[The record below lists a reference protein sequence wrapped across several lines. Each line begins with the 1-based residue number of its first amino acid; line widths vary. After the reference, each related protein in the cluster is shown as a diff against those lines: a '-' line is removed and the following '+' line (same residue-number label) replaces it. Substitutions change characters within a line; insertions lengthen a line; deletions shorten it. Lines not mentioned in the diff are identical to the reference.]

1 MARFPKPGQG
11 PDTGPNTI
19 PIGTP
24 STERVHA
31 NRYPKGGSLETL
43 TYYTQQGNTARRRGK
58 GNQAS
63 QAQVGGPGTIIPIH
77 YGLRRIG
84 ARIGAVTTYDGALV
98 LLCVWGEG
106 EIDAVEQLFVNDENA
121 PFGVTATHYV
131 GTAGQG
137 ADPTMVAAYAA
148 QGVTYSDTLPNI
160 AYSVVKVYPKKNA
173 GFPQVS
179 ARIRG
184 RKVRATEAGTPA
196 YSRVPAYI
204 LADFI
209 TNDRY
214 GLGAQVNWD
223 DVAALATRNNQS
235 IGSPAEA
242 RNELSVS
249 VDQLASSEQWLLTL
263 ADYAGAIVAKDGET
277 YRIFPD
283 APASSVATIEAADI
297 VEGSL
302 RWEQRAPS
310 DAPTVIEV
318 TYTDTTATPW
328 KDASV
333 FIYAPGADTG
343 AVERRLTRVSR
354 PGIQRHSEAYRYGVQ
369 LLNGFQTSD
378 LMLRLDLFDE
388 ALRFMPGDVVT
399 VDATPFTSK
408 LFRVLGVGARG
419 RQLWGVTLAEYDAA
433 KWSDAV
439 VAGPSTP
446 DTSLPSPLAVPAVS
460 GFAVEED
467 VFQTQTGRFASR
479 LVFEWTGPS
488 RATYLYLEGF
498 TLTVTDENGTVRA
511 YELPF
516 DATEFT
522 TEALPENLTYTC
534 AIRARSELAVGA
546 ESTLLITNGGKLARP
561 SDVPSISGYSVN
573 GETRLEWTPA
583 TDLDLTGHEIRWGAT
598 GGSWETAAL
607 LERVAAPAA
616 TFSTMAVPEGTWRF
630 WIKGLDSVRTD
641 AYPNGQE
648 SVNATY
654 VDIDVV
660 GSNTSSSV
668 DYTPAGVTLT
678 NMIVYPPG
686 GWITGFNETWAS
698 LFPNAM
704 STYGN
709 PVASYHGAG
718 TSSLVSDAV
727 DTGVSQL
734 AQVTVTLDYTNL
746 VGTAQVYI
754 EHKVNV
760 GDSWTRVNGAVANVT
775 ARYFR
780 VGIDCSSA
788 NHAFIVHELGVI
800 RVTVDATQDFV
811 RDTILNDAVAWML

>member
-1 MARFPKPGQG
+1 MAKITKPGQG
-11 PDTGPNTI
+11 PDTGPTTI
-19 PIGTP
+19 PIGVGSP
-24 STERVHA
+24 VRPFA

-43 TYYTQQGNTARRRGK
+43 TYYTQQGNVARRRGK

-84 ARIGAVTTYDGALV
+84 ARIGAVVAHDGALL

-106 EIDAVEQLFVNDENA
+106 EIDAVEQVFINDEAAGGWLTVN
-121 PFGVTATHYV
+121 HYL
-131 GTAGQG
+131 GTASQT
-137 ADPTMVAAYAA
+137 ADPLLVAAYAA
-148 QGVTYSDTLPNI
+148 QGVVYADTLPNI
-160 AYSVVKVYPKKNA
+160 AYSVVKIYPKNNS
-173 GFPQVS
+173 GFPQFS

-184 RKVRATEAGTPA
+184 RKVRETEASAPA
-196 YSRVPAYI
+196 YSRVPARI

-209 TNDRY
+209 TNTRY
-214 GLGAQVNWD
+214 GLGAAVNWT
-223 DVAALATRNNQS
+223 DVATLETRNSAS

-249 VDQLASSEQWLLTL
+249 IDQLATSEQWLQTL
-263 ADYAGAIVAKDGET
+263 ADYAGAIVAKDGDT
-277 YRIFPD
+277 YRLFPD
-283 APASSVATIEAADI
+283 APGSSVATLEAADI

-310 DAPTVIEV
+310 DAPTVVEV
-318 TYTDTTATPW
+318 VYTDTTSTPW

-333 FIYAPGADTG
+333 FVYAPGADTG
-343 AVERRLTRVSR
+343 ATERRLTRVNR

-378 LMLRLDLFDE
+378 LMVRVDLFDE
-388 ALRFMPGDVVT
+388 ALRFQPGDIVT
-399 VDATPFTSK
+399 LDATPFTAK
-408 LFRVLGVGARG
+408 DFRVLGVAARG
-419 RQLWGVTLAEYDAA
+419 RQLWSATLAEYDAA
-433 KWSDAV
+433 KWSDVV

-446 DTSLPSPLAVPAVS
+446 DTNLPSPLSVPAMS

-467 VFQTQTGRFASR
+467 VYQTQTGRFASR
-479 LVFEWTGPS
+479 LVFEWTGPTRS
-488 RATYLYLEGF
+488 SYLYLEGF
-498 TLTVTDENGTVRA
+498 TLTVTDETGLTRA

-522 TEALPENLTYTC
+522 TEALPENLSYTC
-534 AIRARSELAVGA
+534 SIRARSELAVGA
-546 ESTLLITNGGKLARP
+546 ASTLLITNGGKLARP
-561 SDVPSISGYSVN
+561 SDVPSIEGYSVN
-573 GETRLEWTPA
+573 GETRLNWVPA
-583 TDLDLTGHEIRWGAT
+583 TDLDLTAHEIRWGAT
-598 GGSWETAAL
+598 GGSWETAQL
-607 LERVAAPAA
+607 LERVASPATSYA
-616 TFSTMAVPEGTWRF
+616 TTTVPEGTWRF

-648 SVNATY
+648 SVNAAY

-686 GWITGFNETWAS
+686 GWITGFNETWSS
-698 LFPNAM
+698 LFPSAM

-718 TSSLVSDAV
+718 TSSLVSDSV
-727 DTGVSQL
+727 DAGVSQACL
-734 AQVTVTLDYTNL
+734 VTVTLGYTNL
-746 VGTAQVYI
+746 AGTAQVYI
-754 EHKVNV
+754 EHKVNS
-760 GDSWTRVNGAVANVT
+760 GDSWTRVNGLSASVT

-780 VGIDCSSA
+780 VGIDCSSS

-800 RVTVDATQDFV
+800 RVTVDATQSFV